1 MNSKN
6 ILINWRFLLISFV
19 FLLGLAAIIYKIL
32 SIQFIDSNFLQNE
45 GNKRYIKYKNIN
57 PVRGSIFDRNNYP
70 LAVSIV
76 NYDIYALKG
85 FKKSQLL
92 SLAEVID
99 IDVDVIEDSFRKK
112 TILKK
117 SLSNKEILNIK
128 TLNLQH
134 FEIEERHSRHYPLGE
149 QIAPLIGFYGTD
161 GAQEGLEKSYDN
173 VLSGVDGKQKVF
185 KNAKQEIIS
194 RPIEIIETVQGEDVH
209 LTIDATLQFLSFKYL
224 VEAIKKNK
232 ATLQERNAKSS

>member
-1 MNSKN
+1 MNNKN
-6 ILINWRFLLISFV
+6 VLINWRFLSISFV
-19 FLLGLAAIIYKIL
+19 FLLALVAIIYKIF

-99 IDVDVIEDSFRKK
+99 IDVNVIEDSFRKK

-128 TLNLQH
+128 TLNLQKCQNMALMK
-134 FEIEERHSRHYPLGE
+134 SRQQL
-149 QIAPLIGFYGTD
+149 
-161 GAQEGLEKSYDN
+161 
-173 VLSGVDGKQKVF
+173 VL
-185 KNAKQEIIS
+185 
-194 RPIEIIETVQGEDVH
+194 
-209 LTIDATLQFLSFKYL
+209 L
-224 VEAIKKNK
+224 
-232 ATLQERNAKSS
+232 

>member
-1 MNSKN
+1 MKSKN
-6 ILINWRFLLISFV
+6 ILINWRFLLIAFV
-19 FLLGLAAIIYKIL
+19 FVSALVAIILKIF
-32 SIQFIDSNFLQNE
+32 SIQLTESNFLQNE
-45 GNKRYIKYKNIN
+45 GNKRYVKYKNIN

-92 SLAEVID
+92 SLAEVLDID
-99 IDVDVIEDSFRKK
+99 IDVINDSFRKK

-117 SLSNKEILNIK
+117 GLSNREILNIK
-128 TLNLQH
+128 ALNLRN

-161 GAQEGLEKSYDN
+161 GAKKALKKVMIMFYQELMENKS
-173 VLSGVDGKQKVF
+173 
-185 KNAKQEIIS
+185 
-194 RPIEIIETVQGEDVH
+194 
-209 LTIDATLQFLSFKYL
+209 FLKMQNRKLFHNL
-224 VEAIKKNK
+224 
-232 ATLQERNAKSS
+232 LR

>member
-19 FLLGLAAIIYKIL
+19 FLLGLAAIIYKIF

-92 SLAEVID
+92 SLAEVVD
-99 IDVDVIEDSFRKK
+99 IDVDVIEDSLRKK
-112 TILKK
+112 TM
-117 SLSNKEILNIK
+117 
-128 TLNLQH
+128 
-134 FEIEERHSRHYPLGE
+134 
-149 QIAPLIGFYGTD
+149 
-161 GAQEGLEKSYDN
+161 
-173 VLSGVDGKQKVF
+173 
-185 KNAKQEIIS
+185 
-194 RPIEIIETVQGEDVH
+194 
-209 LTIDATLQFLSFKYL
+209 
-224 VEAIKKNK
+224 
-232 ATLQERNAKSS
+232 

>member
-45 GNKRYIKYKNIN
+45 GNKRYIKYNNIN

-99 IDVDVIEDSFRKK
+99 IDVDIIEDSFRKK

-117 SLSNKEILNIK
+117 
-128 TLNLQH
+128 LNL
-134 FEIEERHSRHYPLGE
+134 FLRS
-149 QIAPLIGFYGTD
+149 QI
-161 GAQEGLEKSYDN
+161 N
-173 VLSGVDGKQKVF
+173 M
-185 KNAKQEIIS
+185 
-194 RPIEIIETVQGEDVH
+194 
-209 LTIDATLQFLSFKYL
+209 L
-224 VEAIKKNK
+224 VSN
-232 ATLQERNAKSS
+232 